1 MLFAKRQR
9 VFVRHHVE
17 RLAGILKC
25 EAMSHCGYVKQA
37 GVEAVHVLQRREKKV
52 HSLWRLRQGL
62 AGLAK
67 VQRLQRVWER
77 AVHQLRRRRRQ
88 MGSRL
93 ERGMT
98 ELNNSYVTI

>member
-1 MLFAKRQR
+1 MLFAKCQR
-9 VFVRHHVE
+9 VFVRYNVE
-17 RLAGILKC
+17 RRVGILKC
-25 EAMSHCGYVKQA
+25 EAVSHRGYVKQA
-37 GVEAVHVLQRREKKV
+37 GVEAVHILQWREKKV
-52 HSLWRLRQGL
+52 PSLRRLGQGL

-77 AVHQLRRRRRQ
+77 AVHQLWWRWRQ